1 MRRSYATQNLLPLT
15 RATSCIQCRD
25 SLVNS
30 YSPWVFSQVATLQR
44 VRENYNAFYAP
55 DTTSKANAYLAAQVE
70 QAEANLA
77 HLQEF
82 MELDLHNRSLETVQT
97 LVERLQV
104 YYTRLEENLRTLC
117 EMSPTLF
124 EAQEIER
131 ATPKPEPEVTEAT
144 EQHIGE

>member
-30 YSPWVFSQVATLQR
+30 SSPWVFSQVATLQR

-70 QAEANLA
+70 QAEANLS

-97 LVERLQV
+97 LVERLEV
-104 YYTRLEENLRTLC
+104 YRTRLEENLRTLH
-117 EMSPTLF
+117 EMAPELFEEKKAETPNVHQEPTLLF
-124 EAQEIER
+124 EGEQEL
-131 ATPKPEPEVTEAT
+131 
-144 EQHIGE
+144 

>member
-1 MRRSYATQNLLPLT
+1 M
-15 RATSCIQCRD
+15 
-25 SLVNS
+25 NS
-30 YSPWVFSQVATLQR
+30 YSPWLFSQVATLQR
-44 VRENYNAFYAP
+44 VRENYNTFYAP

-104 YYTRLEENLRTLC
+104 YPTRLEENLRTPR

-131 ATPKPEPEVTEAT
+131 PTPKPEPEVTEAT

>member
-1 MRRSYATQNLLPLT
+1 M
-15 RATSCIQCRD
+15 
-25 SLVNS
+25 NS
-30 YSPWVFSQVATLQR
+30 YSPWLFSQVATMQR
-44 VRENYNAFYAP
+44 LRENYDRLYAS

-104 YYTRLEENLRTLC
+104 YPTRLEENLRTLR
-117 EMSPTLF
+117 EMSPILF
-124 EAQEIER
+124 EEQKIENP
-131 ATPKPEPEVTEAT
+131 TPKPAPEVTEET
-144 EQHIGE
+144 EQPIETTLPSAPNNTSGDKEQETAQ

>member
-1 MRRSYATQNLLPLT
+1 M
-15 RATSCIQCRD
+15 
-25 SLVNS
+25 
-30 YSPWVFSQVATLQR
+30 QR
-44 VRENYNAFYAP
+44 LRENYDRLYAS

-131 ATPKPEPEVTEAT
+131 PTPKPEPEVTEET
-144 EQHIGE
+144 EQPIETTPPRAHNNTLGDKEQETAQ

>member
-1 MRRSYATQNLLPLT
+1 M
-15 RATSCIQCRD
+15 
-25 SLVNS
+25 
-30 YSPWVFSQVATLQR
+30 QR
-44 VRENYNAFYAP
+44 LRENYDRLYAS

-97 LVERLQV
+97 LVERLEV
-104 YYTRLEENLRTLC
+104 YHTRLEENLRTLR

-131 ATPKPEPEVTEAT
+131 STPKPEPEVTEAT